1 MRRLLVAMS
10 LTMVASLA
18 LSGVAFATHSDTN
31 AAGPP
36 KDFAV
41 GSGMVADDA
50 FVDFLDVSLG
60 AYSGPTGENP
70 QGFINYR
77 DASDFAGQDVPN
89 SKGNV
94 VCLAVKDNRAVAV
107 AEFKEEPPFPGNPY
121 AVLLVEDNGGPNSTI
136 PDRVSALSAWVDLE
150 QMPLEDTCN
159 LYIQVMDAFPLEP
172 IDSGNLTVHDATP

>member
-1 MRRLLVAMS
+1 MLVTVV
-10 LTMVASLA
+10 LVASLA
-18 LSGVAFATHSDTN
+18 LSGVAFATQLNTTD
-31 AAGPP
+31 AGQP

-60 AYSGPTGENP
+60 AYSGPAGENP

-77 DASDFAGQDVPN
+77 DASDFAGPDVPN

-150 QMPLEDTCN
+150 QMPIEDTCN
-159 LYIQVMDAFPLEP
+159 LYIQVVDAIPLEP